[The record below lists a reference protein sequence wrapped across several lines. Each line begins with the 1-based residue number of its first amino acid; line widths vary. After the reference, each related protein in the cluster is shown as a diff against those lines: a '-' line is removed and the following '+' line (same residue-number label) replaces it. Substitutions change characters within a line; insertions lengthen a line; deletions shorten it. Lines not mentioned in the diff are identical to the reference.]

1 MSKKL
6 ARRGV
11 FSQKSLLAGEEKA
24 AEEET
29 GEERIEEEKP
39 RHQCSN
45 EILCR
50 LFLLLLDFSLATKR
64 KVGLKDAPAC
74 FDTSPH
80 NRQDVGEKKR
90 RGAQRTT

>member
-24 AEEET
+24 GEEEA

-39 RHQCSN
+39 RHQNVPTRS
-45 EILCR
+45 
-50 LFLLLLDFSLATKR
+50 FADSSA
-64 KVGLKDAPAC
+64 A
-74 FDTSPH
+74 
-80 NRQDVGEKKR
+80 
-90 RGAQRTT
+90 